1 VLDRSGSLGPH
12 CSRLFGMP
20 SRGKTTQLA
29 SWPDVARAIVLD
41 AARYYRSMK
50 DPFPVHDVIM
60 ERALEWANKEI
71 ASREREIY
79 DGASVRWIHR
89 WESGKL
95 DDELKRAIEATYQQL
110 SRAEKILR
118 PRRSGPK
125 KSPRQLDAEVAH
137 ALRQR

>member
-1 VLDRSGSLGPH
+1 MS
-12 CSRLFGMP
+12 

-41 AARYYRSMK
+41 AARYYYREMK

-60 ERALEWANKEI
+60 ERAIEGANKEI

-95 DDELKRAIEATYQQL
+95 DDEMKRAIEATYHQL

-118 PRRSGPK
+118 PRRSAK
-125 KSPRQLDAEVAH
+125 KSSRQLDVEIAH

>member
-1 VLDRSGSLGPH
+1 
-12 CSRLFGMP
+12 MP

-29 SWPDVARAIVLD
+29 SWPDVARDIVLD
-41 AARYYRSMK
+41 AARYYYREMK
-50 DPFPVHDVIM
+50 DPVPVHDVIM
-60 ERALEWANKEI
+60 ERAIEWANKEI

-79 DGASVRWIHR
+79 EDASVRWIHR

-95 DDELKRAIEATYQQL
+95 DDEMKRAIEATYDQL

-118 PRRSGPK
+118 PRRSAK
-125 KSPRQLDAEVAH
+125 KSSRQLAVEIAH